1 VPAERMPMNDPRE
14 QAPDPEQLRRI
25 LQRHPAGQGGP
36 PADVFCER
44 RSSLSIDL
52 IDGEVTRLAKVR
64 EEGAAA
70 RTAGPGGWRFEFTDG
85 LGPEALDRLAG
96 GGSRELAGARLT
108 VLPPEPLE
116 QLIASL
122 RTVRAEAER
131 LEPACRHFEV
141 SFFASRQQVWILD
154 AEGRLVTDRRSA
166 MRVTARARIGAAM
179 GSAHR
184 GGAWSTGALDPVDAR
199 NLAGE
204 AVKAARTALGATATN
219 PGPRTV
225 ILAAGSGGILL
236 HEACGHLLEADY
248 VRRGLSP
255 YAGRLGRTVA
265 SPMVTAVDDPTL
277 PGLPATQHV
286 DDEGTAT
293 RRKLLLHRGVLA
305 GFLCGR
311 LEAGEGGP
319 GFTSGNA
326 RRRSFRHPPLP
337 RMSNTMIVPGETP
350 PAEIIGATRDGIF
363 AARLAAGRA
372 DPVSGRFRFVVA
384 EAALV
389 ENGRLT
395 RPLAPLVISGVGPE
409 ALAAI
414 DLVGNDGRV
423 DPTAA
428 GCTKAGQTIPV
439 SVGHPTLRIETLT
452 VEPLG
457 RDGR

>member
-1 VPAERMPMNDPRE
+1 MNDPRE

-25 LQRHPAGQGGP
+25 LQRCPAGPGGL

-52 IDGEVTRLAKVR
+52 IDGEVTRLSEVR
-64 EEGAAA
+64 EEGAAT
-70 RTAGPGGWRFEFTDG
+70 RSTGPDGSRFDFTDG

-96 GGSRELAGARLT
+96 GRGRETAGKRPTAPPPP
-108 VLPPEPLE
+108 PPERLV
-116 QLIASL
+116 ASL
-122 RTVRAEAER
+122 RALATEAGR
-131 LEPACRHFEV
+131 LEPACRTFEV

-154 AEGRLVTDRRSA
+154 AEGRLVTDRRSS
-166 MRVTARARIGAAM
+166 MRLTARAWIDGAM
-179 GSAHR
+179 GSAHH
-184 GGAWSTGALDPVDAR
+184 GGAWVAGEVDPIDVR
-199 NLAGE
+199 NLARE
-204 AVKAARTALGATATN
+204 SVRAARTALGATAAAA
-219 PGPRTV
+219 GPRTV

-255 YAGRLGRTVA
+255 YAGRLGQAVA
-265 SPMVTAVDDPTL
+265 SPMVTAVDDPTR
-277 PGLPATQHV
+277 PGLPASQLV

-293 RRKLLLHRGVLA
+293 RRKLLLDRGVLA

-311 LEAGEGGP
+311 REAGEGEP
-319 GFTSGNA
+319 GFTPGNA

-337 RMSNTMIVPGETP
+337 RMSNTMIMPGETP
-350 PAEIIGATRDGIF
+350 PAEIIGATRNGIY

-372 DPVSGRFRFVVA
+372 SPGSGRFSFVVA
-384 EAALV
+384 EATLV
-389 ENGRLT
+389 ENGRPT
-395 RPLAPLVISGVGPE
+395 RPLAPLIISGVGPE

-439 SVGHPTLRIETLT
+439 SVGHPTLRIASLT